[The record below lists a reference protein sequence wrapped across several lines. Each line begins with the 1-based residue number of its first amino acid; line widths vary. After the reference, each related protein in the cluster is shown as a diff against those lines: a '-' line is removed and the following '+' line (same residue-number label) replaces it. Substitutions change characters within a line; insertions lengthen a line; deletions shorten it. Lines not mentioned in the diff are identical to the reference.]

1 MKKSTL
7 AIATILGLTSA
18 SASAFDYFF
27 QTGRSMGYGSAGT
40 TYAHWSSAANYNPA
54 LIGAAAGSD
63 EDFFLVL
70 NLRGQVV
77 EQGDTIDTLD
87 EFSEDVGEFDEF
99 SDVDLLEGD
108 IVLLQNNIDTANS
121 MADAVDKLN
130 GIGLNVGFG
139 GNAGLGMAFEKFAV
153 SFHTNTQ
160 LSFGG
165 TAIVDQADTNLVRRI
180 SELGQVLLD
189 DVRPLF
195 DEKNRLQAEFDT
207 AAATLQEFEDRLA
220 NDPASVTQQEIDAAE
235 AARDSAQEAFD
246 DAVVLA
252 DQAKSTEDGL
262 VAEYGDIFDSETQSI
277 NFDTDDLKSNARFAA
292 IGWAEAGMTVGSNWK
307 LDSGRTLSIG
317 TTLKAVRL
325 EFYDYQSSAA
335 GFDEDDIDGDDYRT
349 SEDFITADIGAILTL
364 DSADKWR
371 VGVTVKNLSGTEV
384 ESNKTRFTEGQES
397 LFFKVEPQVRV
408 GTSYNGGWYRLAADI
423 DVTESKGPHYADGT
437 EFFQGTQYASIG
449 AVINAWDFAELRAGY
464 RHNLVEESE
473 ELEAS
478 STEQGVVTLGV
489 GLYLGP
495 IQFDLGLQAASDSI
509 GAGFQTMVTW

>member
-1 MKKSTL
+1 MKKSALT
-7 AIATILGLTSA
+7 IATLIALTST

-54 LIGAAAGSD
+54 LIGAAAGSE

-70 NLRGQVV
+70 NMRGQLV

-87 EFSEDVGEFDEF
+87 EFSEEVDSFDEF

-108 IVLLQNNIDTANS
+108 ITLLQNNINTANN

-153 SFHTNTQ
+153 SFHANTQ
-160 LSFGG
+160 FSFGG

-195 DEKNRLQAEFDT
+195 DEKNRLQAEFDE
-207 AAATLQEFEDRLA
+207 AAATLQDLEEQFQ
-220 NDPASVTQQEIDAAE
+220 NDPASVDANDYAAAQQAE
-235 AARDSAQEAFD
+235 QSAQEAFD
-246 DAVVLA
+246 DALDLA
-252 DQAKSTEDGL
+252 EQAKATEVGITSDFS
-262 VAEYGDIFDSETQSI
+262 DIFDTETQSVTFES
-277 NFDTDDLKSNARFAA
+277 NDLKSNARFAA

-307 LDSGRTLSIG
+307 LESGRTLSVG

-325 EFYDYQSSAA
+325 EFYDYQSSAT
-335 GFDEDDIDGDDYRT
+335 GFDEDNIDGDDYRT
-349 SEDFITADIGAILTL
+349 SEDFFTADIGAILTL
-364 DSADKWR
+364 DRQDKWR
-371 VGVTVKNLSGTEV
+371 VGITVKNLSGIEV
-384 ESNKTRFTEGQES
+384 ESNTTRFTEDQES
-397 LFFKVEPQVRV
+397 LFFKVEPQVRI
-408 GTSYNGGWYRLAADI
+408 GTSYNGSWYRLAADV
-423 DVTESKGPHYADGT
+423 DVTESKGPHFADGT
-437 EFFQGTQYASIG
+437 EFFQGTQYASFG
-449 AVINAWDFAELRAGY
+449 GVINAWDFIELRAGY
-464 RHNLVEESE
+464 RYNLISTDDLQAQSSES
-473 ELEAS
+473 
-478 STEQGVVTLGV
+478 QGLYTAGL

-495 IQFDLGLQAASDSI
+495 IQFDLGLQAAEDEI
-509 GAGFQTMVTW
+509 GGSFQTMVTW